1 MPVSFS
7 RWLGTKWEAESMRDI
22 PFLFCTRS
30 IRLFAFG
37 LVSVILVFFLTER
50 GFSTTQVGWLLTL
63 TLLGD
68 AVISLLLTTR
78 ADRWGRR
85 RTLAISG
92 CLMVLAGLA
101 VLATGNFWLLAL
113 AMTIGV
119 ISPAGNEVGPF
130 LAVEQAALAHL
141 VEDHR
146 RTHYVAWYNV
156 AGFSATALGALTG
169 GALSG
174 WWQHHH
180 VPPLLSYERLFWFY
194 AGAGVVLIVL
204 SMQLSRAVEVETTPA
219 KFRGFVA
226 QWTGLHESR
235 PVVLRLSSLFALDA
249 FAGGFIV
256 QSILAYWFY
265 LKFGATNLELG
276 GLFFATNILSGI
288 SALVAIPLSKRLGLV
303 NTMVFTHLPSNVLLM
318 AVPLM
323 PTFHLAVGFLLM
335 RHLISQMDVPA
346 RQSYVMAVVPA
357 SERSAANGITAT
369 VRSLGSGLAPSLAG
383 MMLTTA
389 ALASAPIYLAGGLKI
404 IYDLALYRGF
414 RQVKPPEE
422 AK

>member
-1 MPVSFS
+1 
-7 RWLGTKWEAESMRDI
+7 MRDLA
-22 PFLFCTRS
+22 FLFCTRS
-30 IRLFAFG
+30 LRLFAFG
-37 LVSVILVFFLTER
+37 LVSVILVFFLTKR
-50 GFSTTQVGWLLTL
+50 GFTTTQVGWLLTL

-68 AVISLLLTTR
+68 ALISLFLTTR

-92 CLMVLAGLA
+92 ALMIGAGLA
-101 VLATGNFWLLAL
+101 VLTTGNFWLLAL

-141 VEDHR
+141 VEHHR

-169 GALSG
+169 GGLSG
-174 WWQHHH
+174 WWQAHG
-180 VPPLLSYERLFWFY
+180 VASLDSYERLFWFY
-194 AGAGVVLIVL
+194 AGAGLVLMIL
-204 SMQLSRAVEVETTPA
+204 PLQLSRGVEVEVAPA
-219 KFRGFVA
+219 RFQGLVGK
-226 QWTGLHESR
+226 WTGLHESKS
-235 PVVLRLSSLFALDA
+235 VVLRLSALFALDA

-276 GLFFATNILSGI
+276 GLFFATNILSGV
-288 SALVAIPLSKRLGLV
+288 SALVAIPLAKRLGLV
-303 NTMVFTHLPSNVLLM
+303 NTMVFTHLPSNLLLM

-323 PTFHLAVGFLLM
+323 PTFPLAVGFLLM

-383 MMLTTA
+383 MMLTIS
-389 ALASAPIYLAGGLKI
+389 ALASLPIYLAGGLKI
-404 IYDLALYRGF
+404 IYDVALYRSF
-414 RQVKPPEE
+414 RHLKPPEE
-422 AK
+422 TK

>member
-1 MPVSFS
+1 
-7 RWLGTKWEAESMRDI
+7 
-22 PFLFCTRS
+22 
-30 IRLFAFG
+30 
-37 LVSVILVFFLTER
+37 
-50 GFSTTQVGWLLTL
+50 
-63 TLLGD
+63 
-68 AVISLLLTTR
+68 
-78 ADRWGRR
+78 
-85 RTLAISG
+85 
-92 CLMVLAGLA
+92 
-101 VLATGNFWLLAL
+101 
-113 AMTIGV
+113 
-119 ISPAGNEVGPF
+119 
-130 LAVEQAALAHL
+130 
-141 VEDHR
+141 
-146 RTHYVAWYNV
+146 
-156 AGFSATALGALTG
+156 
-169 GALSG
+169 
-174 WWQHHH
+174 
-180 VPPLLSYERLFWFY
+180 
-194 AGAGVVLIVL
+194 
-204 SMQLSRAVEVETTPA
+204 
-219 KFRGFVA
+219 
-226 QWTGLHESR
+226 LHESR
-235 PVVLRLSSLFALDA
+235 SVVLRLSSLFALDA

>member
-1 MPVSFS
+1 
-7 RWLGTKWEAESMRDI
+7 MRDI
-22 PFLFCTRS
+22 VFLFCTRS
-30 IRLFAFG
+30 LRLFAFG

-50 GFSTTQVGWLLTL
+50 GFTTSQVGALLTL

-68 AVISLLLTTR
+68 AVISLFLTTR

-85 RTLAISG
+85 RTLVISG
-92 CLMVLAGLA
+92 ILMVVAGLA
-101 VLATGNFWLLAL
+101 VLMTGNFWLLAL

-156 AGFSATALGALTG
+156 AGFSATALGALAG
-169 GALSG
+169 GTLSG
-174 WWQHHH
+174 WWQRHG
-180 VPPLLSYERLFWFY
+180 VSPLSSYEWLFWFY
-194 AGAGVVLIVL
+194 AGAGLGLIVL
-204 SMQLSRAVEVETTPA
+204 STQLSRAVEVEAAPV
-219 KFRGFVA
+219 KFRGLVA

-235 PVVLRLSSLFALDA
+235 SVVLRLSALFALDA

-265 LKFGATNLELG
+265 LKFGATNAELG

-303 NTMVFTHLPSNVLLM
+303 NTMVFTHLPSNLLLM

-323 PTFHLAVGFLLM
+323 PSFPLAVGLLLM

-346 RQSYVMAVVPA
+346 RQSYVMAVVPP

-369 VRSLGSGLAPSLAG
+369 VRSLGSGLAPSIAG
-383 MMLTTA
+383 ILLTTA
-389 ALASAPIYLAGGLKI
+389 ALANAPIYLAGGLKI

-414 RQVKPPEE
+414 RHVKPPEE

>member
-1 MPVSFS
+1 
-7 RWLGTKWEAESMRDI
+7 MRDI
-22 PFLFCTRS
+22 ALLFCTRS
-30 IRLFAFG
+30 LRLFAFG
-37 LVSVILVFFLTER
+37 LVSVILVFFLTGL
-50 GFSTTQVGWLLTL
+50 GFTTTQVGWLLTL

-68 AVISLLLTTR
+68 AVISLFLTTR

-85 RTLAISG
+85 RTLIISG
-92 CLMVLAGLA
+92 MLMVLAGLA
-101 VLATGNFWLLAL
+101 VLMTGNFWLLAL

-130 LAVEQAALAHL
+130 LAVEQAALAHI
-141 VEDHR
+141 VADKQ

-156 AGFSATALGALTG
+156 AGFGATALGALTG
-169 GALSG
+169 GTLSG
-174 WWQHHH
+174 WWQRQG
-180 VPPLLSYERLFWFY
+180 VSTLSSYEWLFWFY
-194 AGAGVVLIVL
+194 AGAGLVLMVL
-204 SMQLSRAVEVETTPA
+204 SAQLSRAIEVEVAPQ
-219 KFRGFVA
+219 KFRGLVA

-235 PVVLRLSSLFALDA
+235 SMVLRLSALFALDA

-265 LKFGATNLELG
+265 LKFGATNQELG

-288 SALVAIPLSKRLGLV
+288 SALIAVPLAKRLGLV
-303 NTMVFTHLPSNVLLM
+303 NTMVFTHLPSNLLLM

-323 PTFHLAVGFLLM
+323 PTFPLAVGFLLL

-346 RQSYVMAVVPA
+346 RQSFVMAVVPA

-383 MMLTTA
+383 SMLTVA
-389 ALASAPIYLAGGLKI
+389 VLVNSPIYLAGGLKI

-414 RQVKPPEE
+414 RHVRPPEE
-422 AK
+422 KK

>member
-1 MPVSFS
+1 
-7 RWLGTKWEAESMRDI
+7 MRDI

>member
-1 MPVSFS
+1 M
-7 RWLGTKWEAESMRDI
+7 
-22 PFLFCTRS
+22 
-30 IRLFAFG
+30 
-37 LVSVILVFFLTER
+37 
-50 GFSTTQVGWLLTL
+50 
-63 TLLGD
+63 
-68 AVISLLLTTR
+68 
-78 ADRWGRR
+78 
-85 RTLAISG
+85 
-92 CLMVLAGLA
+92 LMVVAGLA
-101 VLATGNFWLLAL
+101 VLMTGNFWLLAL

-156 AGFSATALGALTG
+156 AGFTATALGALTG

-174 WWQHHH
+174 WWQRNG
-180 VPPLLSYERLFWFY
+180 VPPLLSYEWLFWFY
-194 AGAGVVLIVL
+194 AGAGLVLMAL
-204 SMQLSRAVEVETTPA
+204 STCLSGAVEVGPVPV
-219 KFRGFVA
+219 KSRGLVA
-226 QWTGLHESR
+226 QWTGLHESQ
-235 PVVLRLSSLFALDA
+235 PVVLRLSALFALDA

-288 SALVAIPLSKRLGLV
+288 SALVAVPLAKRLGLV

-323 PTFHLAVGFLLM
+323 PNFQLAVGLLLL

-346 RQSYVMAVVPA
+346 RQSFVMAVVPP

-383 MMLTTA
+383 ALLTIA
-389 ALASAPIYLAGGLKI
+389 PLVNAPIYLAGGLKI

-414 RQVKPPEE
+414 RHVKPPEE
-422 AK
+422 AVVKGAGTRQP

>member
-1 MPVSFS
+1 
-7 RWLGTKWEAESMRDI
+7 MRDI

-68 AVISLLLTTR
+68 SVISLLLTTR